1 MLAFWRARFAASG
14 VTILGALRSILLG
27 VLTIIGVVIA
37 LMISPVAIIGD
48 GLFELLLPK
57 PEELASE
64 EATAS
69 QVGVSEGT
77 D

>member
-1 MLAFWRARFAASG
+1 MLAFWKARFVASG
-14 VTILGALRSILLG
+14 VTILRSLRSILSG
-27 VLTIIGVVIA
+27 VMQIIGVVIA

-64 EATAS
+64 EATR
-69 QVGVSEGT
+69 VGVSEGT

>member
-1 MLAFWRARFAASG
+1 MFAFWKARFVASG
-14 VTILGALRSILLG
+14 MTIFRSLRSILIG
-27 VLTIIGVVIA
+27 VMQIIGVVIA
-37 LMISPVAIIGD
+37 LVLSPIAIVDD
-48 GLFELLLPK
+48 GLFEFLLPK

-64 EATAS
+64 EAR

>member
-1 MLAFWRARFAASG
+1 MFAFWKARFVASG

-27 VLTIIGVVIA
+27 VLTIIGVLIA
-37 LMISPVAIIGD
+37 LVLSPIAIVDD
-48 GLFELLLPK
+48 GLFEFILPK